1 MQPAQEMDP
10 KFNGEWSAYEFER
23 VKSLIASHNLDNNY
37 GDGTNNKHNDI
48 ANDIQALFPWK
59 ERHQVIEI
67 YVDLVVEMMILTEWK
82 AFCGG
87 NQHLGE

>member
-1 MQPAQEMDP
+1 
-10 KFNGEWSAYEFER
+10 
-23 VKSLIASHNLDNNY
+23 
-37 GDGTNNKHNDI
+37 
-48 ANDIQALFPWK
+48 LFPWK